1 MIRIL
6 FYLAVVFV
14 LGLGFA
20 WLADRPG
27 DMVVTFDGYRYEVSL
42 MVAAV
47 AVTAIVAAAMILWW
61 LAKSIWNSPYTIS
74 RYFRVRR
81 RDRGYQALSTGMI
94 AAGAGDAALARRKN
108 KEAAKLI
115 RSDQEPLI
123 QLLDAQ
129 ASLLEGDHEG
139 ARAKFEAMIDDPETR
154 LLGLRGLYLEAE
166 RLGDRAVARHYAG
179 RAAELAPQLGWAS
192 DATLEELTERGDW
205 DGALKV
211 LDGQK
216 ATRVVDKATGNR
228 RRAVLLTAKAMAA
241 LDADPLAARNAALE
255 ANRLAPELVP
265 AALAA
270 AKALFK
276 LNDVKKGSK
285 LLEAAW
291 KVEPHPE
298 IADLYVH
305 ARHGDATHDRMA
317 RATKLQS
324 LRRNHAESSLAVA
337 RAALDAGE
345 YKTAR
350 AEAEAA
356 IRMQPREGAYL
367 LLADVEEA
375 ETGDQGRVRQLLSKA
390 VRAPR
395 DPAWVADGVISE
407 RWAPASPVT
416 GRLDAFEWK
425 APVERL
431 GQLIEQEE
439 DAEQRIAAPPA
450 IVAPVA
456 AISPPEPAPAPTPPP
471 AVAHPVE
478 ALPEGESRAPAP
490 PVAAVVVE
498 EAAARA
504 PAIEDAEVETA
515 EQMPLPDD
523 PGVDPEE
530 QADAPKR
537 FRLF

>member
-1 MIRIL
+1 VIRIL

-27 DMVVTFDGYRYEVSL
+27 DLVVTFDGYRYEVSL

>member
-27 DMVVTFDGYRYEVSL
+27 DLVVTFDGYRYEVSL

-228 RRAVLLTAKAMAA
+228 RRAVLLTAKAMAG